1 MADASGVLK
10 VDDAQ
15 RSAQLSD
22 EVVLLVIEH
31 GGAHKRHP
39 FAAIDRD
46 LLLLLDKGRIAR
58 LLDQSRRTAP
68 PPPSRRTG
76 CVPLLVCGRGAAPP
90 PPPFARF
97 PRLLLLLREK
107 GRIAR
112 LVKK

>member
-15 RSAQLSD
+15 RSPQLSD

-58 LLDQSRRTAP
+58 LLDQSRDP
-68 PPPSRRTG
+68 IHHP
-76 CVPLLVCGRGAAPP
+76 VK
-90 PPPFARF
+90 
-97 PRLLLLLREK
+97 RLLLQLVASWSPVE
-107 GRIAR
+107 R
-112 LVKK
+112 LCDPGLVNRKLKRRRTLWAEPP